1 MAPGFKGFRHIPLG
15 PCSGFKAKH
24 CNIYSFSFL
33 FIFLFHIFFF
43 FTGVL
48 NLLKVVNNTTIG
60 YCKVKEVAQFFS
72 LSLKPNVLCVWLAKG
87 GRKRLKSIRIQL
99 IIHSIRHGTD
109 LTSIELDKFSIVQ
122 TMS

>member
-1 MAPGFKGFRHIPLG
+1 MLGFQG
-15 PCSGFKAKH
+15 KALQ
-24 CNIYSFSFL
+24 FL
-33 FIFLFHIFFF
+33 FFF
-43 FTGVL
+43 FSFSLFFFFLFFFFAGVL
-48 NLLKVVNNTTIG
+48 NLLKVVNNTGIG

-87 GRKRLKSIRIQL
+87 GRKRSKSIRIQL

-109 LTSIELDKFSIVQ
+109 LTSIELDKFSIFQ